1 MDDILNQGQKAAAEG
16 FFNFLFSDQKE
27 LIISGPGGVG
37 KTFLMSY
44 LIDRIIPEYQNACQ
58 LLGKPSVYDTVTM
71 TATTNKAAEVLSVA
85 TNRPTQTIHSYL
97 GLIVYDDYATGKSI
111 LKKTRSWTV
120 HQNEIIF
127 IDEAS
132 MIDTDLLKLIHEGT
146 KDCKIVYVGDHC
158 QLAPVMESLS
168 PIYKKNFP
176 FYELT
181 EPMRNNG
188 QPALQAICKQLRETV
203 ETGIFKPIKLVPG
216 VIDLLDDQQMENE
229 VKTHFS
235 NPDNNYRIVAYT
247 NKRVIDYNNYIRE
260 MRSYTLPYETGENL
274 VNNNAFT
281 IPNGKRIETISVE
294 DRVKLLEVSAEDQ
307 IIIDRDAYGNDVTL
321 DIVRAKIL
329 THYGKIYI
337 VSLPTNKTHYRK
349 LINYYKNQKNWI
361 KYFELKNNYMDLRP
375 EDAST
380 VHKSQGSTFDTV
392 FIDLSDLSTC
402 RQPDMAARLL
412 YVAFTRARNRVVLYG
427 KLKDKFG
434 GIQQ

>member
-44 LIDRIIPEYQNACQ
+44 LIDKIIPEYQNACQ

-97 GLIVYDDYATGKSI
+97 GLIIYDDYVTGKSI

-181 EPMRNNG
+181 EPMRNNR

-203 ETGIFKPIKLVPG
+203 ETGVFKPIKLVPG

-229 VKTHFS
+229 VKTHFN

-260 MRSYTLPYETGENL
+260 MRSYTLPYEVGENL

-281 IPNGKRIETISVE
+281 IKVGNRIETISVE

-329 THYGKIYI
+329 THYGKVYI
-337 VSLPTNKTHYRK
+337 VSLPINKTHYRK
-349 LINYYKNQKNWI
+349 LINYYKHQKNWI

-402 RQPDMAARLL
+402 RQSDMAARLL
-412 YVAFTRARNRVVLYG
+412 YVAFTRARNRVILYG

>member
-44 LIDRIIPEYQNACQ
+44 LIDKIIPEYQNACQ

-97 GLIVYDDYATGKSI
+97 GLIIYDDYVTGKSV
-111 LKKTRSWTV
+111 LKKTKSWTV

-181 EPMRNNG
+181 EPMRNNR

-229 VKTHFS
+229 IKTHFN

-260 MRSYTLPYETGENL
+260 MRSYTLPYEVGENL

-281 IPNGKRIETISVE
+281 IKVGNRIETISVE

-329 THYGKIYI
+329 THYGKVYI
-337 VSLPTNKTHYRK
+337 VALPINKTHYRK
-349 LINYYKNQKNWI
+349 LINYYKNQNNWI
-361 KYFELKNNYMDLRP
+361 KYFELKNNFMDLRP

-380 VHKSQGSTFDTV
+380 VHKSKGSTFDTV

-402 RQPDMAARLL
+402 RQSDMAARLL
-412 YVAFTRARNRVVLYG
+412 YVAFTRARNRVILYG